1 MSSNLKK
8 LPEFLKPYF
17 KELFWVLG
25 IMIKDLFNFIV
36 SILPKQQMIYN
47 WRMKRTIPNLKRY
60 FLFIFLMYFL
70 IAILISKATANEKF
84 IMPIGNITEEEREP
98 LKRVKQE
105 QNKVLYDTVRGYE
118 PKKVDDQ
125 YCYVK
130 IEIKQNGDDII
141 KQEILECADG
151 RRGINTPGYWDLF
164 AQFYYRDVSAP
175 EYCRYYSRPNH
186 VFKSFGKTCL
196 NKNGEWEVQ

>member
-8 LPEFLKPYF
+8 LPEFLKPF
-17 KELFWVLG
+17 FIELKDTTIFILTD
-25 IMIKDLFNFIV
+25 IFNYIKDM
-36 SILPKQQMIYN
+36 LPKKQMIYS
-47 WRMKRTIPNLKRY
+47 WTFKRTIPNFKRY
-60 FLFIFLMYFL
+60 FLLILLIYFL
-70 IAILISKATANEKF
+70 LAIFISRATAGEKF
-84 IMPIGNITEEEREP
+84 IMPKGEITEEEREP

>member
-8 LPEFLKPYF
+8 LPEFLKPF
-17 KELFWVLG
+17 FIELKDTTIF
-25 IMIKDLFNFIV
+25 IFNDIFNYIKD
-36 SILPKQQMIYN
+36 ILPKKQMIYS
-47 WRMKRTIPNLKRY
+47 WTFKRTIPNFKRY
-60 FLFIFLMYFL
+60 FLLIFFIYFL
-70 IAILISKATANEKF
+70 LAIFISRATANEKF
-84 IMPIGNITEEEREP
+84 IMPRGEITEEEREP

-105 QNKVLYDTVRGYE
+105 QNKVIYDTVRGYE

-151 RRGINTPGYWDLF
+151 RRGINTPSYWDLF